1 MLRFVIVY
9 LGLDLALLVSLCVK
23 ICTTAFQ
30 FAQTFFHEIAKPKM
44 QGYTVLKIQIKTVAN
59 EEKLGLPIVLKNFI
73 FSSSTGIQMSWFIN

>member
-1 MLRFVIVY
+1 
-9 LGLDLALLVSLCVK
+9 
-23 ICTTAFQ
+23 
-30 FAQTFFHEIAKPKM
+30 M